1 MGKSRIEKAIGNFAE
16 MINKPELKEHFRRL
30 ELLVSEFV
38 RLSPEFESDLEI
50 AKAIGIEVGN
60 VKWELQNERQA
71 LVINE

>member
-1 MGKSRIEKAIGNFAE
+1 